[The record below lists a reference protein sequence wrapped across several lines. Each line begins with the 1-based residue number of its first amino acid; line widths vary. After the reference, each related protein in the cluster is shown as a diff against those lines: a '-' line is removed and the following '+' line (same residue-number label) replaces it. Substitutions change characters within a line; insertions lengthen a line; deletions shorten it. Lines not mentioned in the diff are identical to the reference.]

1 MYKGVHMSFFKTI
14 PFVISIALVGC
25 SEAMLEQL
33 KQVKAQNMKELE
45 QERLEEI
52 EFQKALPAM
61 IQASTPYCTSEPD
74 CNAKW
79 AAAKIWVV
87 KHAEYKIQTI
97 SDVLIQ
103 TVGPF
108 EFQGDL
114 AASVRKESMGAGKY
128 AIKAV
133 IKCGSN
139 EGCMPDA
146 QKSLLDFN
154 QTVNAAHP

>member
-1 MYKGVHMSFFKTI
+1 MNFFKTI
-14 PFVISIALVGC
+14 LLIISFALVGC

-52 EFQKALPAM
+52 ELQKVLPAM
-61 IQASTPYCTSEPD
+61 IKATTPYCTGESD
-74 CNAKW
+74 CKAKW
-79 AAAKIWVV
+79 SAARIWVV
-87 KHAEYKIQTI
+87 KHAEYKIQTA
-97 SDVLIQ
+97 SDLLIQ

-108 EFQGDL
+108 DYQGDL
-114 AASVRKESMGAGKY
+114 AASVTKEPMGAGKY

-133 IKCGSN
+133 IRCGSN

-146 QKSLLDFN
+146 QKSLFDFN